1 MIEIHRREFTEPICV
16 TAQPCIVGRVER
28 WPGSGGGGG
37 LRGGAQRTAG
47 LRQTDR
53 RPVVVLSV

>member
-16 TAQPCIVGRVER
+16 TAQPCIDGRVER

-37 LRGGAQRTAG
+37 AQRTAR
-47 LRQTDR
+47 LRQSDR
-53 RPVVVLSV
+53 DRSAVVVLSV